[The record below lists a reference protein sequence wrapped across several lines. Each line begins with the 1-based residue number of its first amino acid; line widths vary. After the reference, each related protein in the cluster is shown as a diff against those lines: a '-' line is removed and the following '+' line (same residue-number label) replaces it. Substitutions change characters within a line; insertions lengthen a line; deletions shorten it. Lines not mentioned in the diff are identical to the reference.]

1 MDGETLMDYAIG
13 IACIETATKNG
24 LQLLTSG
31 SELSVTKSMPDIPGY
46 DNESAKLVVRMLR
59 QRKEEIK
66 AITSDQEATRRTLCE
81 GQQALSDAFAHAE
94 TLLDLFDR
102 LEKAYRIVFPGI
114 NACIHGEQGCPKE
127 SIVFCAA
134 CSGVSHAP

>member
-1 MDGETLMDYAIG
+1 MDGETLESYAIG
-13 IACIETATKNG
+13 IACIETATRNG

-46 DNESAKLVVRMLR
+46 DNESAKLVVKMLR

-66 AITSDQEATRRTLCE
+66 AITSDQEATRKTLCE

-102 LEKAYRIVFPGI
+102 LEKAYRIVFPGTT
-114 NACIHGEQGCPKE
+114 ACIHGEKGCPE
-127 SIVFCAA
+127 GSIVFCTA
-134 CSGVSHAP
+134 CTGVSHAS